1 MMRTRQKA
9 PRKRMNDSIKNIR
22 VERMTKV
29 FGTVRALLDAN
40 LEVTPGEVVAVMG
53 PNGAGKS
60 TLLGILSLTMRP
72 TRGKVLVNGEPAGS
86 SLTEL
91 RGRIG
96 LLSHQ
101 PLVYPDLTC
110 RENLELFSRL
120 YDMED
125 QAKVVNGI
133 EKELDLSSFA
143 TDRPTRVLSRGQLQ
157 RVSLARALISRPD
170 LLLLDEPAAGLDSDA
185 VSRIHTVVGGLTER
199 GGMAVMVTHEPE
211 VAASVATRAVMVRGG
226 RIVSDAPAPR
236 SAGDWRDLYNATVRG
251 GSR

>member
-1 MMRTRQKA
+1 MSER
-9 PRKRMNDSIKNIR
+9 IKHIR
-22 VERMTKV
+22 IEHITKV
-29 FGTVRALLDAN
+29 FGTVRALLDAT
-40 LEVTPGEVVAVMG
+40 LEVTPGEVAAVMG

-72 TRGKVLVNGEPAGS
+72 TRGKVLINDEPIGS
-86 SLTEL
+86 SRTEL

-101 PLVYPDLTC
+101 PLVYPDLSC

-120 YDMED
+120 YGIED
-125 QAKVVNGI
+125 QARAVSEI
-133 EKELDLSSFA
+133 EDELDLSAFSA
-143 TDRPTRVLSRGQLQ
+143 NRPTRVLSRGQLQ
-157 RVSLARALISRPD
+157 RVSLARALISKPD

-185 VSRIHTVVGGLTER
+185 VSRIRTVLDGLISS

-211 VAASVATRAVMVRGG
+211 VAASVATRATMLRNG
-226 RIVSDAPAPR
+226 RIVSDESAPT

-251 GSR
+251 EIQ